1 MKATKYILALALI
14 LGLVSCQPEMF
25 NVNSTVVDSESV
37 AVVFNVQLP
46 EPIPVPTKGTM
57 DHGPLS
63 TEAFDLHLCLYGPG
77 DGYVQNWI
85 TATHLEKNTT
95 TIGTKTYITGGTF
108 KVFLPITDEKRT
120 IHFIANPPD
129 AVNPTTDDYIDNV
142 MEKMVNER
150 KLNATTGAYEY
161 ECSYWQELILEHGI
175 HANTT
180 GSVDSQS
187 GLPMGSQ
194 ELIDE
199 FADIRLLRNFA
210 KIIVEGPSGDP
221 GDDELIQVM
230 QWTLINVP
238 TKGYV
243 APYTGDASNRFPKGY
258 LNAYLQTVNVSTD
271 AGVEAWWNK
280 LTGTAEGQDNYPGS
294 MPNDAKIIDDSFP
307 GEPDDPDTPAGV
319 YKRPS
324 QAMYMYERPKPTTS
338 QAQTAIL
345 AQIQIL
351 EGHALYRDLAW
362 LNANRDLETH
372 PELYTEAEL
381 PAENTWWY
389 KIEVLNDKGQYFPI
403 LRDFV
408 FTLHIK
414 DLTET
419 GAVADDGEHTAKAAF
434 DGPYFGNISASLE
447 TAGLSDLSNGESA
460 IHVDQL
466 DYIYMSVQKDGDE
479 ILPIQLMLD
488 ETTAAQ
494 FYFTP
499 NVNYP
504 DEVFYKTTAGVCTIS
519 FEVVSVAGF
528 ENYPAVVDGSVVG
541 GASGELTF
549 TPYDIDESHMRKSII
564 RVKGVGAAD
573 GSKELYRD
581 ILITLM
587 SKPSL
592 THVSELGLMT
602 TTAIVSA
609 HGVADIKGVNKPV
622 DLRIALPEGLSSSMF
637 PIQIRIE
644 AEKNTLSA
652 TSQKLPVAT
661 GKSYYD
667 NTRNTFYY
675 IYTINYSDY
684 CSLNP
689 RTKKYEYKYVFGAT
703 ETDRIRFFT
712 NKTDTE
718 SSDNNSTKIH
728 VNDLAGQFTPVDLG
742 IGSETPTTEP

>member
-14 LGLVSCQPEMF
+14 LGLVSCQPETF
-25 NVNSTVVDSESV
+25 TSSSTVADSESV
-37 AVVFNVQLP
+37 AVVFNVQFP
-46 EPIPVPTKGTM
+46 EPIPVSTKGTM
-57 DHGPLS
+57 GDGPLAS
-63 TEAFDLHLCLYGPG
+63 EPFEIHLCLYGPG

-85 TATHLEKNTT
+85 TATHLTESTT
-95 TIGTKTYITGGTF
+95 TIDGHPYITGGTF
-108 KVFLPITDEKRT
+108 KTFLPITDEKRT

-129 AVNPTTDDYIDNV
+129 AVNPTTDDYLDNV
-142 MEKMVNER
+142 MEKMVTQDN
-150 KLNATTGAYEY
+150 T
-161 ECSYWQELILEHGI
+161 CSYWQELILEHGI

-187 GLPMGSQ
+187 GLPMGSP
-194 ELIDE
+194 ELIAE

-210 KIIVEGPSGDP
+210 KIVVEGPSGAV
-221 GDDELIQVM
+221 GDDEAIQVM

-238 TKGYV
+238 KKGYV

-258 LNAYLQTVNVSTD
+258 LNAYLQTVDGST
-271 AGVEAWWNK
+271 AEGVEAWWKK
-280 LTGTAEGQDNYPGS
+280 LTGTEEGQDNYLGS

-307 GEPDDPDTPAGV
+307 GEPDEAAAGV
-319 YKRPS
+319 YKLPT

-338 QAQTAIL
+338 QAQTAVL
-345 AQIQIL
+345 VQIQIL
-351 EGHALYRDLAW
+351 PDHALYDPHTDESLTPEE
-362 LNANRDLETH
+362 LEKANT
-372 PELYTEAEL
+372 Y
-381 PAENTWWY
+381 WY

-479 ILPIQLMLD
+479 ILPIQLMRD